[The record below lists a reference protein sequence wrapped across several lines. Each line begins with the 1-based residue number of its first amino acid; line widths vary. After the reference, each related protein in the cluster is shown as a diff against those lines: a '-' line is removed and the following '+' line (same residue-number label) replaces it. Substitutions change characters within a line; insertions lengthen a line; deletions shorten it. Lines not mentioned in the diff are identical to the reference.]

1 VDELERF
8 PERKV
13 RELAGVAS
21 SLRLAL
27 RYSATRFTAGLTFQ
41 GVAHSDHVAPETRY
55 AKKDGVHIAYQMV
68 GEGTLDLLLVS
79 SWFSHVEARW
89 EIPAFAHY
97 LRRLSSFSRLISFDK
112 QGMGLSDPI
121 ALDRL
126 PPLEE
131 WMDDVRAV
139 LDAVGC
145 QRVAV
150 MGVNEGSLMAA
161 LFAATY
167 PERVTA
173 LILGTATG
181 RSKWATD
188 HPWGP
193 TAAEVE
199 ALVGLVER
207 SWGTREVYAAL
218 NPSLV
223 NDPNALD
230 AYARF
235 FRQAASPAVAAAVTR
250 MLLELD
256 IRDVL
261 PAISAPTL
269 VVHRRGNPVVPPE
282 AGREVARRI
291 PGAKF
296 VEVPGVDYGFAVGD
310 VDVVIDEVEEFLT
323 GSRPRPAS
331 NRVLSTILF
340 TDIVDSTVR
349 AVELGDA
356 RWRGLLEAHEALCG
370 REVKT
375 FGGVVSDF
383 AGDGVLATFDGPAR
397 AVHCALAL
405 RDELRSL
412 GLGMRAGLH
421 TGEIERRG
429 DRVAGIGVHI
439 ASRILSLAKPGE
451 VLVSR
456 TVRDLVSGSG
466 LKFIDHG
473 TYALNG
479 VPDEWQVLAATT

>member
-1 VDELERF
+1 MV
-8 PERKV
+8 
-13 RELAGVAS
+13 
-21 SLRLAL
+21 
-27 RYSATRFTAGLTFQ
+27 
-41 GVAHSDHVAPETRY
+41 PETRY
-55 AKKDGVHIAYQMV
+55 AKKDGVHIAYQVV
-68 GEGTLDLLLVS
+68 GEGSLDLLLVS

-89 EIPAFAHY
+89 EIPGFAHY
-97 LRRLSSFSRLISFDK
+97 LRRLSAFSRLISFDK

-139 LDAVGC
+139 LDAIGC
-145 QRVAV
+145 QRAAV
-150 MGVNEGSLMAA
+150 MGGNEGSLMAA

-173 LILGTATG
+173 LVLASATARPT
-181 RSKWATD
+181 WTAD

-193 TAAEVE
+193 TADEAD
-199 ALVGLVER
+199 ALVGLIER
-207 SWGTREVYAAL
+207 TWGTGEIMAAL
-218 NPSLV
+218 NPSIA
-223 NDPNALD
+223 NDQSALE
-230 AYARF
+230 AWGRF
-235 FRQAASPAVAAAVTR
+235 FRLSASPAVAAAVTR
-250 MLLELD
+250 MLFELD

-269 VVHRRGNPVVPPE
+269 VVHRKGHPNVPPE

-296 VEVPGVDYGFAVGD
+296 VEVPGEDYGFAVGD
-310 VDVVIDEVEEFLT
+310 VDVVIDVVEEFLT
-323 GSRPRPAS
+323 GRRPRPAS

-356 RWRGLLEAHEALCG
+356 RWREVLEAHEVLCE

-383 AGDGVLATFDGPAR
+383 AGDGLLARFDGPAR
-397 AVHCALAL
+397 AVYCALSL
-405 RDELRSL
+405 RGELRRL
-412 GLGMRAGLH
+412 GLEMRAGLH
-421 TGEIERRG
+421 TGEIESRG
-429 DRVAGIGVHI
+429 DRLAGIGVHI
-439 ASRILSLAKPGE
+439 ASRILSLAEPGE

-456 TVRDLVSGSG
+456 TVRDLVAGSG
-466 LKFIDHG
+466 LTFVDYGMH
-473 TYALNG
+473 ALKG
-479 VPDEWQVLAATT
+479 IPDEWQVLAATEVAPARR

>member
-1 VDELERF
+1 M
-8 PERKV
+8 
-13 RELAGVAS
+13 
-21 SLRLAL
+21 
-27 RYSATRFTAGLTFQ
+27 T
-41 GVAHSDHVAPETRY
+41 PETRY
-55 AKKDGVHIAYQMV
+55 AKKNGVHIAYQVV
-68 GEGTLDLLLVS
+68 GEGSLDLLLVS

-89 EIPAFAHY
+89 EIPGFAHY

-139 LDAVGC
+139 MDAIGC
-145 QRVAV
+145 QQSAV
-150 MGVNEGSLMAA
+150 MGINEGSVMAA

-167 PERVTA
+167 PERATA
-173 LILGTATG
+173 LVLGTATG
-181 RSKWATD
+181 RATWAPD

-199 ALVGLVER
+199 ALVRLVEE

-223 NDPNALD
+223 DDQNTLD

-250 MLLELD
+250 MLFDVD
-256 IRDVL
+256 IREVL

-269 VVHRRGNPVVPPE
+269 VVHRRGNPVVPSE
-282 AGREVARRI
+282 AGREVARLI
-291 PGAKF
+291 PGARF
-296 VEVPGVDYGFAVGD
+296 VEVPGQDYGFAVGD

-323 GSRPRPAS
+323 GSRPRPAGG
-331 NRVLSTILF
+331 RALSTILF

-356 RWRGLLEAHEALCG
+356 RWGEVLEAHEALCE

-375 FGGVVSDF
+375 FSGVISDF
-383 AGDGVLATFDGPAR
+383 AGDGLLASFDGPAR
-397 AVHCALAL
+397 AVYCALAL
-405 RDELRSL
+405 RDQLRGL
-412 GLGMRAGLH
+412 GLEMRAGLH
-421 TGEIERRG
+421 TGEIESRG
-429 DRVAGIGVHI
+429 DRLAGIGIHI
-439 ASRILSLAKPGE
+439 ASRIVSLAEPGE
-451 VLVSR
+451 ILVSR
-456 TVRDLVSGSG
+456 TVRDLVAGSG
-466 LKFIDHG
+466 LKFVDRGMH
-473 TYALNG
+473 ALKG
-479 VPDEWQVLAATT
+479 VPDEWQLLAATT

>member
-1 VDELERF
+1 MV
-8 PERKV
+8 
-13 RELAGVAS
+13 
-21 SLRLAL
+21 
-27 RYSATRFTAGLTFQ
+27 
-41 GVAHSDHVAPETRY
+41 PETRY
-55 AKKDGVHIAYQMV
+55 AKKDGVHIAYQVV
-68 GEGTLDLLLVS
+68 GEGSLDLLLVS

-89 EIPAFAHY
+89 EIPGFAHY

-131 WMDDVRAV
+131 WMDDMRAV
-139 LDAVGC
+139 LDAIGC
-145 QRVAV
+145 QQAAV
-150 MGVNEGSLMAA
+150 MGAAESSAMAA

-167 PERVTA
+167 PDRVTA
-173 LILGTATG
+173 LVLASPTARGTWTA
-181 RSKWATD
+181 D

-193 TAAEVE
+193 TADEAD
-199 ALVGLVER
+199 ALVGLIER
-207 SWGTREVYAAL
+207 TWGTGEVMAAL
-218 NPSLV
+218 NPSIA
-223 NDPNALD
+223 NDQDALE
-230 AYARF
+230 AWGRF
-235 FRQAASPAVAAAVTR
+235 FRLSASPAVAAAVTR
-250 MLLELD
+250 MLFELD

-269 VVHRRGNPVVPPE
+269 VVHRQGHPNVPPE

-296 VEVPGVDYGFAVGD
+296 VEVPGEDYGFAVGD

-356 RWRGLLEAHEALCG
+356 RWRELLEAHEALCE

-383 AGDGVLATFDGPAR
+383 AGDGLLASFDGPAR
-397 AVHCALAL
+397 AVHCALSL
-405 RDELRSL
+405 RDDLWSL
-412 GLGMRAGLH
+412 GLEMRAGLH
-421 TGEIERRG
+421 TGEIESRG
-429 DRVAGIGVHI
+429 HRLAGVGVHI

-456 TVRDLVSGSG
+456 TVRDLVAGSG
-466 LKFIDHG
+466 LTFADRGMH
-473 TYALNG
+473 ALKG
-479 VPDEWQVLAATT
+479 VPDEWQVLAATNVAPGRL